1 MINGSI
7 QLEVLEALE
16 MVLASDVACDAK
28 LHWRV
33 ETRPVGWREND
44 ESSQAGTT
52 VADHDLE
59 FRALFHQVDHR
70 LSGFQRFAE
79 VQTGDVILDYLAD
92 LGLDA
97 PEKLDMRVEVAGRFY
112 VQKSAG
118 TALKQAWDAFGDY
131 GGAAKTLLLTP
142 AV

>member
-1 MINGSI
+1 
-7 QLEVLEALE
+7 
-16 MVLASDVACDAK
+16 MVLNSDAAVTAK

-52 VADHDLE
+52 VADDELE
-59 FRALFHQVDHR
+59 FRTLFHQVDQR

-97 PEKLDMRVEVAGRFY
+97 PEKLDMRIEVAGRFY
-112 VQKSAG
+112 VQKSASA
-118 TALKQAWDAFGDY
+118 ALKQAWDAFFEY
-131 GGAAKTLLLTP
+131 GGAMKTLLLMP
-142 AV
+142 AP